1 MQNDHSD
8 HDWVEAHR
16 EMMARYADAGQAPPP
31 EAYADH
37 PLLLD
42 HHAQN
47 GLYATLL
54 YDLPRD
60 RMLRASKGL
69 EALIGIRADEWVDIP
84 VAVVHQRIHPVDQS
98 RTLLLIQA
106 GYAHLDS
113 QPHVR
118 GSWQIMLN
126 HRFVHRSG
134 DPVWIQSV
142 STPLYVNPANGMA
155 IIALS
160 LLLPS
165 LPSVDGLPT
174 CAVSYERQPGRRE
187 LYVVPLPSTGSTPEF
202 TPRELSVLRLLA
214 QGKTSRDI
222 AVLLE
227 LSTESVNKIR
237 KRLLEL
243 TAAKNSAELVRYAL
257 ERRLI

>member
-1 MQNDHSD
+1 
-8 HDWVEAHR
+8 
-16 EMMARYADAGQAPPP
+16 MMARYADAGQAPPP

-60 RMLRASKGL
+60 RMMRASQGL

-84 VAVVHQRIHPVDQS
+84 VATVHQRIHPADRARMV
-98 RTLLLIQA
+98 LLIQA
-106 GYAHLDS
+106 GYAFLDS
-113 QPHVR
+113 HPHIP

-134 DPVWIQSV
+134 DPVWVQSV

-165 LPSVDGLPT
+165 QPPADGLPT

-187 LYVVPLPSTGSTPEF
+187 LHVVHLPTANHLPEF
-202 TPRELSVLRLLA
+202 SSRELAVLRLLA

-222 AVLLE
+222 AALLE

-243 TAAKNSAELVRYAL
+243 TSAKNSAELVRYAV